1 MIHNKKKIPMPCNYS
16 SVVAMMTIIVVSFSL
31 LSKASSS
38 SVSSLDKA
46 DAIIFTQMSPTFS
59 GLDLG
64 EEWSILNAE
73 MKAHN
78 YQLMILVADPKKW
91 SLLTIGMKKGNA
103 TATTKDIFSSDA
115 AKVLAQQEKEALD
128 ITAGGTTTLN
138 ALSNIAI
145 ITNYELYPI
154 VKEMYDVAGSGNAGN
169 DLMAH
174 ISGSSYSVP
183 KVIDFMLRALYPTKP
198 VVRFDSDVLV
208 NTMSTPESFQT
219 TQLVSVVQRTTSL
232 FRSATDNVIDGGNIS
247 SSSEM
252 FVFSSR
258 YVSPM
263 KMESLNGLD
272 WTNSYSTRPNP
283 ALYWDKLLTEYGS
296 NESAAI
302 YTNDFKETKTS
313 IQAIENQYYT
323 NQEQIHNVSKTQASE
338 ALFLAATSDD
348 AMVRFYSRLSP
359 YVPLQS
365 NDLSCL
371 QNAVISGAGMVLSPR
386 YAATHA
392 PRLNFGVYNAK
403 TMDGITLD
411 STEEAIANAATLGA
425 EEWGAITDDG
435 KLYPNNMWIDD
446 QITANYM
453 MLKLGAN
460 DQVLSDPN
468 TEVYITKTRSAPENP
483 LWYTLAIYMPT
494 LLSGFLL
501 NAALKLTGEVSDIDN
516 DIAASVFEE
525 FRAIFPTGSIGELYC
540 EFVTIEDVTGA
551 LRKAYEEEI
560 YWETV
565 LSPDW
570 AAMFSD
576 EEFLS
581 RIRLIVDGYV
591 ASSDEINV
599 KPSSASQYY
608 TSTLFFAIIF
618 IVGAWMFV

>member
-1 MIHNKKKIPMPCNYS
+1 MQFYS
-16 SVVAMMTIIVVSFSL
+16 SIVAMMAIIVVSFSL

-64 EEWSILNAE
+64 EEWSVLNTE

-183 KVIDFMLRALYPTKP
+183 KVFDFMLRALYPTKP

-272 WTNSYSTRPNP
+272 WSNSYSTRPNP

-313 IQAIENQYYT
+313 IQAIENQYYS

-348 AMVRFYSRLSP
+348 AMVQFYSRLSP

-371 QNAVISGAGMVLSPR
+371 QNAVISGAGMVLSPK

-392 PRLNFGVYNAK
+392 PRLNFGAYNAK

-516 DIAASVFEE
+516 DTAARVFEE
-525 FRAIFPTGSIGELYC
+525 FRAILPTGSIGELYC
-540 EFVTIEDVTGA
+540 EFVTIEDVIGA

-599 KPSSASQYY
+599 TPSSASQYY

>member
-1 MIHNKKKIPMPCNYS
+1 MQFYS
-16 SVVAMMTIIVVSFSL
+16 SIVAMMAIIVVSFSL

-64 EEWSILNAE
+64 EEWSILNTE

-302 YTNDFKETKTS
+302 YTDDFKETKTS

-348 AMVRFYSRLSP
+348 AMVQFYSRLSP

-392 PRLNFGVYNAK
+392 PRLNFGAYNAK

-516 DIAASVFEE
+516 DTAARVFEE

-540 EFVTIEDVTGA
+540 EFVTIEDVIGA

-608 TSTLFFAIIF
+608 TSTLFFAITF

>member
-1 MIHNKKKIPMPCNYS
+1 MQFYS
-16 SVVAMMTIIVVSFSL
+16 SIVAMMAIIVVSFSL

-38 SVSSLDKA
+38 SVSSLDKV
-46 DAIIFTQMSPTFS
+46 DAIVFTQMSPTFS

-64 EEWSILNAE
+64 EEWSVLNTE

-263 KMESLNGLD
+263 KTKSLNGLD
-272 WTNSYSTRPNP
+272 WSNSYSTRPNP
-283 ALYWDKLLTEYGS
+283 ALCWDKLLTEYGS

-348 AMVRFYSRLSP
+348 AMVQFYSRLSP

-392 PRLNFGVYNAK
+392 PRLNFGAYNAK

-540 EFVTIEDVTGA
+540 EFVTIEDVIGA

-560 YWETV
+560 YWETF

-591 ASSDEINV
+591 ASSDEIDV

-608 TSTLFFAIIF
+608 TSTLFFAITF